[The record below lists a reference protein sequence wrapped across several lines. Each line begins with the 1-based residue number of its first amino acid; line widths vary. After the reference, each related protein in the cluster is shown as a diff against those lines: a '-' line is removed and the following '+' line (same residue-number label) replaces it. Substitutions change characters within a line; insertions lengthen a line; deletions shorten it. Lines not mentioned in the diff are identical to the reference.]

1 MNTATRFIDQHVQ
14 ANLGHKR
21 AFDFGV
27 KAYSYYDLAALA
39 NRAGNLLKACGAGK
53 GSTVLLL
60 LPESPA
66 YLGSLIGAMKIGAVP
81 VLPENP
87 EDPAAASACI
97 KANAPKLVIVH
108 ANFLAKLAPALAALV
123 PQSVIVVGEASGEHP
138 SFVELM
144 RAQPSSLVPEVLAPD
159 APGLILGADK
169 PLTLSHQD
177 LEHEIGATDARRA
190 GRVAELLRT
199 LAHAETASLS

>member
-21 AFDFGV
+21 AFDFGA
-27 KAYSYYDLAALA
+27 KPYSYYDLAALA

-66 YLGSLIGAMKIGAVP
+66 YLGSLIGAMKIGAVAM
-81 VLPENP
+81 LPDKAD
-87 EDPAAASACI
+87 DPACVTACI
-97 KANAPKLVIVH
+97 AANAPQLAIVH
-108 ANFLAKLAPALAALV
+108 ASFLAKLAPALAALGE
-123 PQSVIVVGEASGEHP
+123 QNVIVVGEVSGGHA

-144 RAQPSSLVPEVLAPD
+144 RAQSSSLAAEPMAPD
-159 APGLILGADK
+159 APGLILGAE
-169 PLTLSHQD
+169 PVTLSHKE
-177 LEHEIGATDARRA
+177 LEQAIEGTGARGVARA
-190 GRVAELLRT
+190 TELLRA
-199 LAHAETASLS
+199 LARAETARLS